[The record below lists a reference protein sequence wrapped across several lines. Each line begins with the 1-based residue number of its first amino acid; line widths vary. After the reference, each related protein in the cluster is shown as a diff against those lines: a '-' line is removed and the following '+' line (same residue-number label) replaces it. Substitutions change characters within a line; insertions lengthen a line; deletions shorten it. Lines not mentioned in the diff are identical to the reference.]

1 MGEMYLLRKGNIAS
15 WLQILQSR
23 ARVIAPVRRAG
34 ELRFDYMGDQDQV
47 ELGDH
52 NTRRSP
58 KWVFFPQ
65 VERMLRY
72 GQKLDDY
79 SQVLATPMDETP
91 QVLLGVRPCDA
102 RSFVMLDRVFGQG
115 TFLDPYYLAKR
126 NHTLV
131 VAMACVTPT
140 STCFCQAFGS
150 GPADTSGADIIL
162 HPTLDAY
169 LAEAISERGAEELR
183 YWQLPLADAGSIAQ
197 AKAIE
202 AEAEQ
207 RLRPMDPI
215 AGIENE
221 LPRLWDSTLWR
232 DVSEKCI
239 ACGTCTYNCPECHC
253 FNIEDSQLASDGER
267 LRGWDACMF
276 SQFTQH
282 ASGHNPRPDQA
293 SRWRQRVNHKFEY
306 LPHNIGL
313 FGCVGCGRCIVSCPV
328 RLDIRQVLQRV
339 RMEALTQVETAAGK
353 GAK

>member
-1 MGEMYLLRKGNIAS
+1 MGAMYLLKKENIAG
-15 WLQILQSR
+15 WLQGLRSR
-23 ARVIAPVRRAG
+23 ARIIAPVWRAG
-34 ELRFDYMGDQDQV
+34 EFRFDFIGDQDEV
-47 ELGDH
+47 VLDGH

-65 VERMLRY
+65 AERMLRY

-79 SQVLATPMDETP
+79 GQVLAAPVDEMA
-91 QVLLGVRPCDA
+91 QILLGVRPCDA
-102 RSFVMLDRVFGQG
+102 RSFIMLDRVFGQG
-115 TFLDPYYLAKR
+115 VYCDPYYLAKR

-131 VAMACVTPT
+131 VAMACERPT

-162 HPTLDAY
+162 HPALEAY
-169 LAEAISERGAEELR
+169 LAEAISERGVEELGR
-183 YWQLPLADAGSIAQ
+183 WQLPLAEEDLIAQ

-202 AEAEQ
+202 AEAVQ
-207 RLRPMDPI
+207 QLRPMAPM
-215 AGIENE
+215 AGIEEE
-221 LPRLWDSTLWR
+221 LGNLWDSSLWR
-232 DVSEKCI
+232 DESEKCI

-253 FNIEDSQLASDGER
+253 FNIEDRQLAADGER
-267 LRGWDACMF
+267 LRGWDACMYP
-276 SQFTQH
+276 QFTQH

-293 SRWRQRVNHKFEY
+293 ARWRQRVNHKFEY

-339 RMEALTQVETAAGK
+339 RSEALAQADVAARKEG
-353 GAK
+353 